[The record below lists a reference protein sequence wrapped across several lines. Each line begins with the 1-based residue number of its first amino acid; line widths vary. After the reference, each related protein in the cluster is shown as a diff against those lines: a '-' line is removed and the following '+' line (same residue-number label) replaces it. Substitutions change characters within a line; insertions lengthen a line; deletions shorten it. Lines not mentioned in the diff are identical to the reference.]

1 MRILWFTNTPSNYK
15 IEKNGYN
22 GGGWISS
29 LEDEII
35 KQENIEL
42 AISFILPNEEFKI
55 TQNNVTY
62 YPISLTIPNKF
73 IALKRIVNESAE
85 LKENIDKYIEVVNDF
100 KPDIIEIFGSEQS
113 FGLISKYINLPIV
126 LHIQGII
133 NPYYNAC
140 LPPFFSWKSVIF
152 QNMNPINIL
161 REYLNRKRWKIQS
174 KQEIE
179 ILRNIKYYIGRTT
192 WDQRVTN
199 IFNQSC
205 SYFYGSEILRNVF
218 YQLGERNIPEK
229 LKIVTTISN
238 PLYKGFDLILKTA
251 QIMKNNLN
259 LDFIWDVFGNIDSRF
274 IEREFGISYK
284 NVNIRLMGVARAEDI
299 KEKILKCTCFFH
311 PSYIDNSPNSICE
324 AQILGCPVIST
335 NVGGISSLITD
346 NVTGFLIPS
355 NDPYQAAYLIK
366 QLYTNRILNERVG
379 IEAKEIAIIR
389 HNKQKIVKDL
399 IEVYE
404 QIQCNNDNYQKNI

>member
-15 IEKNGYN
+15 VEKAGYN

-29 LEDEII
+29 LENEIK

-55 TQNNVTY
+55 TQDNVTY
-62 YPISLTIPNKF
+62 YPISLSIPNKF
-73 IALKRIVNESAE
+73 SVLKRIVSESEE

-100 KPDIIEIFGSEQS
+100 EPDIIEIFGSEQS

-133 NPYYNAC
+133 NPSYNAY
-140 LPPFFSWKSVIF
+140 LPPFFSWESVIF
-152 QNMNPINIL
+152 HNVNPCNIL

-174 KQEIE
+174 KQEVE

-192 WDQRVTN
+192 WDQRVIN

-205 SYFYGSEILRNVF
+205 SYFYGSEILRDVF
-218 YQLGERNIPEK
+218 YQSGYRNIPDK
-229 LKIVTTISN
+229 LIIITTISN

-251 QIMKNNLN
+251 QIMKEQLK
-259 LDFIWDVFGNIDSRF
+259 LDFVWEVFGNITPYYVEKQID
-274 IEREFGISYK
+274 IK
-284 NVNIRLMGVARAEDI
+284 CNHVNVKLMGVAQADI
-299 KEKILKCTCFFH
+299 IKKEILSCTCFFH
-311 PSYIDNSPNSICE
+311 SSYIDNSPNSICE

-346 NVTGFLIPS
+346 NLTGFLIPS

-366 QLYTNRILNERVG
+366 LLYSDRMLNERIG
-379 IEAKEIAIIR
+379 KEAKEIASKR
-389 HNKQKIVKDL
+389 HNKQNIVKEL
-399 IEVYE
+399 IDVYN
-404 QIQCNNDNYQKNI
+404 QIKCEKNDAQEDI